1 MDPLCRWV
9 NDFHGHGHGVLSPG
23 VAEEWNRRNPMKKMH
38 SGLVKNMSLFWGGN
52 VETTTTENAD
62 VEGFSCVLLYVL

>member
-1 MDPLCRWV
+1 
-9 NDFHGHGHGVLSPG
+9 
-23 VAEEWNRRNPMKKMH
+23 MKKMH